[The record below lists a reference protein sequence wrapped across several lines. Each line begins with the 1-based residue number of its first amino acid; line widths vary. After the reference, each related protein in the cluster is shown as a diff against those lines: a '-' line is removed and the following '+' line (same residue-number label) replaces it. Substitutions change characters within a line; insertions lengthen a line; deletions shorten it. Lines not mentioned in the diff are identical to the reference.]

1 VPATCL
7 LVALQAVAA
16 PYATEL
22 LNLQDSRSRQTF
34 ILEQLQQ
41 QASDLG
47 QAAAA
52 MPLRVQRIES
62 TMGLL
67 ESGDLKLR
75 VRVLEAERAARR
87 AGVLQVGGWLAG
99 WLAGWVGG
107 SVVLS
112 WLNIGCLLYVCLPA
126 C

>member
-1 VPATCL
+1 MV
-7 LVALQAVAA
+7 LQAVAA

-87 AGVLQVGGWLAG
+87 AGVLQVGGWLG
-99 WLAGWVGG
+99 GWVGRWCCRG
-107 SVVLS
+107 WTWVLALCTS
-112 WLNIGCLLYVCLPA
+112 ACQSACLAACLA
-126 C
+126 LLA

>member
-1 VPATCL
+1 MPCVGFGCKVHTSVDHVFAWPRLCL
-7 LVALQAVAA
+7 AGCPLLQAVAA

-41 QASDLG
+41 QATDLG

-87 AGVLQVGGWLAG
+87 AGVLQVCG
-99 WLAGWVGG
+99 
-107 SVVLS
+107 
-112 WLNIGCLLYVCLPA
+112 
-126 C
+126 

>member
-1 VPATCL
+1 
-7 LVALQAVAA
+7 VALQAVAA

-22 LNLQDSRSRQTF
+22 LNLMDSRSRQTF

-99 WLAGWVGG
+99 WLGG